1 MTWFTVQCVVC
12 RDEKF
17 EVTKT
22 IRVEAQNER
31 QAAALVCGGPLVQG
45 ETGARLRGLVW
56 PTASP
61 AAITTFAVPS
71 VEWHRQSVSPASN
84 RHPGGP
90 KENSPSHKR
99 REMD

>member
-12 RDEKF
+12 RDEEF

-45 ETGARLRGLVW
+45 ETGARLRAVVW

-71 VEWHRQSVSPASN
+71 TEWLRQPVSETTN
-84 RHPGGP
+84 RYSERPTETSAPISDG
-90 KENSPSHKR
+90 N
-99 REMD
+99 

>member
-12 RDEKF
+12 RDEEF

-45 ETGARLRGLVW
+45 ETGARLRAVVW
-56 PTASP
+56 PTALP

-71 VEWHRQSVSPASN
+71 TEWRRKSVGQAPNRYSESPE
-84 RHPGGP
+84 
-90 KENSPSHKR
+90 KSPLSLS
-99 REMD
+99 DGN

>member
-12 RDEKF
+12 RDEEF

-22 IRVEAQNER
+22 ILVEAQNER

-45 ETGARLRGLVW
+45 ETGARLRAVVW
-56 PTASP
+56 PTALP

-71 VEWHRQSVSPASN
+71 TEWRRQSMSETTNRYTGDPREISASL
-84 RHPGGP
+84 
-90 KENSPSHKR
+90 K
-99 REMD
+99 

>member
-12 RDEKF
+12 R

-31 QAAALVCGGPLVQG
+31 QAAAMVCGGPLVQG
-45 ETGARLRGLVW
+45 ETGPRLRAVVW
-56 PTASP
+56 PTALP

-71 VEWHRQSVSPASN
+71 TEWGR
-84 RHPGGP
+84 
-90 KENSPSHKR
+90 
-99 REMD
+99 

>member
-1 MTWFTVQCVVC
+1 MTWFTVQCIVC
-12 RDEKF
+12 RDEEF

-45 ETGARLRGLVW
+45 ETGARLRAVVW
-56 PTASP
+56 PTALP

-71 VEWHRQSVSPASN
+71 TEWRRQSVSETTN
-84 RHPGGP
+84 RYSERPTETSAPISDG
-90 KENSPSHKR
+90 N
-99 REMD
+99 

>member
-31 QAAALVCGGPLVQG
+31 QAAAMVWGGPLVQG
-45 ETGARLRGLVW
+45 ETGARLRALVW
-56 PTASP
+56 PTALP
-61 AAITTFAVPS
+61 AAITPFAVPS
-71 VEWHRQSVSPASN
+71 LEWHRQSAGQTPNRYAEGPAKSPLPISDGN
-84 RHPGGP
+84 
-90 KENSPSHKR
+90 
-99 REMD
+99 

>member
-12 RDEKF
+12 RDEEF

-45 ETGARLRGLVW
+45 ETGARLRAVVW
-56 PTASP
+56 PTALP

-71 VEWHRQSVSPASN
+71 TEWRPQSVGQTPNRYSESPEKSLLSISD
-84 RHPGGP
+84 G
-90 KENSPSHKR
+90 S
-99 REMD
+99 

>member
-45 ETGARLRGLVW
+45 ETGARLRAVVW
-56 PTASP
+56 PTALP

-71 VEWHRQSVSPASN
+71 TEWRRQSVGQTPNRYSESPE
-84 RHPGGP
+84 
-90 KENSPSHKR
+90 KSPLSLS
-99 REMD
+99 DGN

>member
-12 RDEKF
+12 RDEEF

-45 ETGARLRGLVW
+45 ETGPRLRAVVW

-71 VEWHRQSVSPASN
+71 TEWRRQSAGQASN
-84 RHPGGP
+84 RYSESTE
-90 KENSPSHKR
+90 KSPPFIS
-99 REMD
+99 DGN

>member
-31 QAAALVCGGPLVQG
+31 QAAAMVCGGPLVQG
-45 ETGARLRGLVW
+45 ETGAQLRALVW
-56 PTASP
+56 PTALP
-61 AAITTFAVPS
+61 AAITPFAIPS
-71 VEWHRQSVSPASN
+71 TEWRRQSVGQTPNRYSENPTEISAST
-84 RHPGGP
+84 
-90 KENSPSHKR
+90 S
-99 REMD
+99 D

>member
-12 RDEKF
+12 RDENY

-45 ETGARLRGLVW
+45 ETGARLRALVW

-61 AAITTFAVPS
+61 AAITPFAVPS

-84 RHPGGP
+84 RNTGDPR
-90 KENSPSHKR
+90 EISASHK
-99 REMD
+99 

>member
-12 RDEKF
+12 RDENF

-45 ETGARLRGLVW
+45 ETGARLRALMW
-56 PTASP
+56 PTALP

-71 VEWHRQSVSPASN
+71 TEWRRQSVGQTPNRYSEGAEKSPLSISDGN
-84 RHPGGP
+84 
-90 KENSPSHKR
+90 
-99 REMD
+99 